1 MSTMRKLLWKWVMK
15 ILRLI
20 VDECLDISEQQ
31 QVRLHRCTAGVAGVH
46 QTGGAVDLTL
56 FDSDGILL
64 VKESENPAKVLPIIY
79 QTGC

>member
-1 MSTMRKLLWKWVMK
+1 MRKLLWQWVMK
-15 ILRLI
+15 TLRLI
-20 VDECLDISEQQ
+20 VDECLDISEPQ

-64 VKESENPAKVLPIIY
+64 VIGREYPAKVLPIIY